1 MPIIIDE
8 SGARNRIFGYPE
20 SVKNGSK
27 PSWTRLFFIFWHIWW
42 FFKVSQCLRCTP
54 LWKVINRYAVCQIFG
69 KKMKQIL
76 VQPALPKPRFRDQQ
90 AKILNLAAKI
100 STYLFSYIL
109 FTILYVG
116 QSLVSKSKNEVET
129 NKIYKFKKSSSCC
142 CQFLIMKY
150 SLGFFLKDKQGVF
163 FTHTLIQKE

>member
-1 MPIIIDE
+1 MILKSFAVPSERFNLKSYTKYLCGMP
-8 SGARNRIFGYPE
+8 
-20 SVKNGSK
+20 K
-27 PSWTRLFFIFWHIWW
+27 IW
-42 FFKVSQCLRCTP
+42 Q
-54 LWKVINRYAVCQIFG
+54 
-69 KKMKQIL
+69 KMKQIL
-76 VQPALPKPRFRDQQ
+76 VQPALPKPKFRDEQ

-150 SLGFFLKDKQGVF
+150 SLGFFLKDKQGSSLH
-163 FTHTLIQKE
+163 TH